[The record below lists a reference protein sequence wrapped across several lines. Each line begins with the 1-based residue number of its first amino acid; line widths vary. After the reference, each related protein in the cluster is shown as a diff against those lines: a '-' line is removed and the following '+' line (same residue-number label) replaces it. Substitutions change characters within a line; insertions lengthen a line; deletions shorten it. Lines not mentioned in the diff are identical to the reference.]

1 MAAPEYVPVKPMD
14 DVRTYESP
22 PRRPDPW
29 IPRRPGEVHG
39 ENPRG
44 TSFGD
49 QGPDQGYGLGLAKR
63 LADQLQ
69 LVPGEGLDD
78 VISGCVGVGLKRAS
92 LFGRAPIIHDFTA
105 AFTIWG
111 YLDAQPDA
119 ELVRLRQPA
128 VDQVALPAHYGER
141 RRIVAAVLA
150 DGLRQPHSA
159 IADHHASDWR
169 ALLDTSVLEHTT
181 HG

>member
-44 TSFGD
+44 ESFGD
-49 QGPDQGYGLGLAKR
+49 PGPDQGYGLGLARR
-63 LADQLQ
+63 LGDQLR
-69 LVPGEGLDD
+69 LTAGEEMDD
-78 VISGCVGVGLKRAS
+78 VIAGCAGVGLKRAS
-92 LFGRAPIIHDFTA
+92 LFGRAPVIHDFTA

-111 YLDAQPDA
+111 YLDAQPDDS
-119 ELVRLRQPA
+119 LVALRTA
-128 VDQVALPAHYGER
+128 AFDQVAIPAHYGER
-141 RRIVAAVLA
+141 RRIVAAVREEV
-150 DGLRQPHSA
+150 LRKSHHA
-159 IADHHASDWR
+159 IADHYATGWR
-169 ALLDTSVLEHTT
+169 GLLDTAVLEHTG